1 MFYTDD
7 HLIIFCL
14 GMDNFNRSGYLG
26 TWYEE
31 SNMFEVYQIASS
43 CVRATYTHEGDRVG
57 VFNEGLT
64 AVWVVN
70 VWLVKLLDFILMSQ
84 AWIHEYKGQCEASKQ

>member
-1 MFYTDD
+1 
-7 HLIIFCL
+7 
-14 GMDNFNRSGYLG
+14 MDNFDKSSYLG

-70 VWLVKLLDFILMSQ
+70 VRLVKLLDFILMSQ
-84 AWIHEYKGQCEASKQ
+84 TWIHEYKGQCEASKQ

>member
-1 MFYTDD
+1 
-7 HLIIFCL
+7 
-14 GMDNFNRSGYLG
+14 MDNFNRSGYLG

-70 VWLVKLLDFILMSQ
+70 VRSMKLLDSILLSQ

>member
-1 MFYTDD
+1 ME
-7 HLIIFCL
+7 
-14 GMDNFNRSGYLG
+14 NFNRSGYLG

-43 CVRATYTHEGDRVG
+43 CVRATYTDEGDRVG

-64 AVWVVN
+64 AVWVVDE
-70 VWLVKLLDFILMSQ
+70 VTEFHIDVLGSDTRV
-84 AWIHEYKGQCEASKQ
+84 

>member
-1 MFYTDD
+1 ME
-7 HLIIFCL
+7 
-14 GMDNFNRSGYLG
+14 NFNRSGYLG

-43 CVRATYTHEGDRVG
+43 CVRATYTDEGDRVG

-64 AVWVVN
+64 AVWVVY
-70 VWLVKLLDFILMSQ
+70 VRLVKL
-84 AWIHEYKGQCEASKQ
+84 

>member
-1 MFYTDD
+1 
-7 HLIIFCL
+7 
-14 GMDNFNRSGYLG
+14 MDNFDKSSYLG

-70 VWLVKLLDFILMSQ
+70 VKLMKLLDSILMSQ
-84 AWIHEYKGQCEASKQ
+84 TWIHEYKGQCEASKQ